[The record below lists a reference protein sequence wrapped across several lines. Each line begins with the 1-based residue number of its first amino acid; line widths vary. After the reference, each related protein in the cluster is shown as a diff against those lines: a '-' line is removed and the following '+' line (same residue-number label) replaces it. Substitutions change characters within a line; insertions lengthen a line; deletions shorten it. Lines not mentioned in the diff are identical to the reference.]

1 MLKKFLSN
9 KSGATAIEYTLIA
22 ALVGI
27 GLVGAL
33 GTLEDDLT
41 GSLTKVGTELSSS
54 ATADTNTNSGG
65 STDATNTN

>member
-33 GTLEDDLT
+33 GTLEGDLT
-41 GSLTKVGTELSSS
+41 TSLESVGTELS
-54 ATADTNTNSGG
+54 TAGSGG
-65 STDATNTN
+65 SSTTN